1 MLPQTGLF
9 FHAMQHKLNTFQRTI
24 LLWNEMHP
32 YNAVHIVRI
41 QRPLDVRRLT
51 DIINNHLEHYRLA
64 NLVIDGGGKSLSFHG
79 GSPDIRIHTLDGGD
93 DPSPVLRGEIEG
105 QLNTP
110 FDGNGMIHPF
120 RFFTV
125 TEHSSF
131 FLGVVYFH
139 LIADAE
145 SIISIVKSITAFYM
159 DDKKTGSFP
168 VLDLY
173 PSSCG
178 RLLAGNLRYITRWIR
193 TFPEHVT
200 NIRQSFRPKYA
211 NLHDTAV
218 GFSHFSIM
226 PSEFHTLYTNAK
238 AWNVT
243 LNDMFLALLLTSLS
257 PLASKR
263 GKSRRRKKISVAS
276 IVNIRKDLFLKGSGQ
291 FGVFLSSF
299 SVSHAVPEETGIER
313 LVKDIHIETE
323 KIKRNRLY
331 IRSVAELRTAVFL
344 IRSFFKKRKK
354 RFYAKYFPL
363 WGGITNI
370 NLNTLWSDTGN
381 TVPVDYLRAVSTG
394 HATPLVFSFTTVNDK
409 INVGVSYRKTVFSE
423 ADIERIICV
432 FRESAESPGKT
443 KE

>member
-1 MLPQTGLF
+1 
-9 FHAMQHKLNTFQRTI
+9 
-24 LLWNEMHP
+24 
-32 YNAVHIVRI
+32 
-41 QRPLDVRRLT
+41 
-51 DIINNHLEHYRLA
+51 
-64 NLVIDGGGKSLSFHG
+64 
-79 GSPDIRIHTLDGGD
+79 
-93 DPSPVLRGEIEG
+93 
-105 QLNTP
+105 
-110 FDGNGMIHPF
+110 
-120 RFFTV
+120 
-125 TEHSSF
+125 
-131 FLGVVYFH
+131 
-139 LIADAE
+139 
-145 SIISIVKSITAFYM
+145 
-159 DDKKTGSFP
+159 
-168 VLDLY
+168 
-173 PSSCG
+173 
-178 RLLAGNLRYITRWIR
+178 
-193 TFPEHVT
+193 
-200 NIRQSFRPKYA
+200 
-211 NLHDTAV
+211 
-218 GFSHFSIM
+218 
-226 PSEFHTLYTNAK
+226 
-238 AWNVT
+238 
-243 LNDMFLALLLTSLS
+243 MFLALLLTSLS